1 MQRVSL
7 SCNTYWDHRL
17 EVGSDLHACRSSW
30 ESGLFWHNSQLET
43 NLALLMVVSWAF
55 NTLDCVVQLHELLVG
70 LFLVFPKL
78 WKFPK
83 AKLLRY
89 LEDNL
94 YYAHKFSDSWQLGTY
109 WKVNYST
116 ELTLFFEVCNRFI
129 NFLFCCTFRGR
140 KWNLSGYSAHIAY
153 AYKSQRSSVRA
164 VKNHLCNIEA

>member
-1 MQRVSL
+1 MFFGVLSVSSLMQRVSL
-7 SCNTYWDHRL
+7 RCNTYWDHRL

-30 ESGLFWHNSQLET
+30 GSGLFWHNSQLET

-55 NTLDCVVQLHELLVG
+55 NILDCVVHLRELLVG
-70 LFLVFPKL
+70 LFLVLPKL

-116 ELTLFFEVCNRFI
+116 ELYFLKYATDLLTFFSV
-129 NFLFCCTFRGR
+129 
-140 KWNLSGYSAHIAY
+140 AHLGEENETCQVILHILYMHIKAN
-153 AYKSQRSSVRA
+153 A
-164 VKNHLCNIEA
+164 HL